1 MYFIWQY
8 PSKQIKVVNSLINV
22 KVDRKFSLYKYIQDR
37 QKFPLFLSFFRKSCQ
52 DSLKIIFNWHLSDE
66 PEIPWSWLSTNQMI
80 RNKALLCFMNKIFEE
95 HSLVDWKL
103 LGWLI
108 HNDNTIT
115 FREYQKYQFLDHI
128 MSFDSHNASF
138 MMFR

>member
-1 MYFIWQY
+1 
-8 PSKQIKVVNSLINV
+8 
-22 KVDRKFSLYKYIQDR
+22 
-37 QKFPLFLSFFRKSCQ
+37 
-52 DSLKIIFNWHLSDE
+52 
-66 PEIPWSWLSTNQMI
+66 MI